1 MPLEEAQNS
10 PNHKSGHLVKDSYL
24 DADMSGT
31 STPDG
36 LFDLHKN
43 TELQSPNAWAQ
54 IMPEALPDLYSTR
67 HACRWD
73 RCSPLHLQRPLVTG
87 TSCWR
92 LAWITSTVCAPF
104 LCVTCIRLF
113 WLIGEIS
120 PNKPGIVER
129 HKCVWVTVCKDAF
142 LFMTHVTKE
151 SPHENTAR
159 MQQSPSQAERYWE
172 KPNLPTPWSWT
183 SSL

>member
-73 RCSPLHLQRPLVTG
+73 LRRPLVTG

-104 LCVTCIRLF
+104 LCVTCIWLF

-129 HKCVWVTVCKDAF
+129 HKCVWVTLFKDAF